1 MEIAPPILDI
11 TTEQSAAFARKGR
24 IQLRGVLPT
33 KTAQLVHGRVKALDW
48 RLVLNENG
56 QHIDLHKVQ
65 LDALGPEK
73 VKLFK
78 AQATARA
85 ATEFQYLYENFPVHD
100 RLKNGHKNGLGLD
113 PVIAAVHAAFNSAAF
128 REQLFTL
135 TGERTDFCDMQ
146 ATRYRSGHFLTSHD
160 DGVEG
165 KNRRLAY
172 VLNLSKRW
180 RAEWGGQ
187 LVFEDAFGQ
196 TGRQNGGQDEES
208 LLPLFNALSLFR
220 VPQPHHVSRVL
231 PKAKSSRL
239 SLTGWFRQNG

>member
-1 MEIAPPILDI
+1 MEIVRPSYDITPIL
-11 TTEQSAAFARKGR
+11 TVTAEQSAAFARKGR

-33 KTAQLVHGRVKALDW
+33 KTAQLVYGSVKALDW

-85 ATEFQYLYENFPVHD
+85 ATEFQYLYENFPVYD
-100 RLKNGHKNGLGLD
+100 RLKNRTKNDLGFD
-113 PVIAAVHAAFNSAAF
+113 PVIAAVHAAFSSAAF

-135 TGERTDFCDMQ
+135 TGEQVDFCDMQ

-160 DGVEG
+160 DGVDG

-180 RAEWGGQ
+180 RADWGGQ
-187 LVFEDAFGQ
+187 LVFEDAL
-196 TGRQNGGQDEES
+196 GRDEES

-239 SLTGWFRQNG
+239 SLTGWFRQGG